1 MSAQRNVALDSAQLG
16 RSIKRIAMEIAERNG
31 GADNVVLVGIIRRG
45 AKLAE
50 RIAAELRSNGKRP
63 VLVGTLDISSY
74 RDDGRGMPGDPRL
87 IGRDIPFSLDGKRVV
102 LVGIVRRG
110 ATLAE
115 RIADELRTNGKRQVP
130 VGTLDISSYRD
141 DGKGAPGDPRLIGRD
156 IPFSL
161 DSKRVV
167 LVDDVL
173 YTGRTVRAALDA
185 ISDLGRAESVQLAVL
200 VDRGERELPIRAD
213 YVGKNIQAPDG
224 QRVYVRLTEIDGAD
238 AVVIGDEK

>member
-1 MSAQRNVALDSAQLG
+1 MGVAVAIPMTGQPNVALDSAQVG

-50 RIAAELRSNGKRP
+50 RIAGELRSNGKRP
-63 VLVGTLDISSY
+63 VPVGTLDISSY
-74 RDDGRGMPGDPRL
+74 RDDGKGMPGDPRL
-87 IGRDIPFSLDGKRVV
+87 IGRDIPFSLDG
-102 LVGIVRRG
+102 
-110 ATLAE
+110 
-115 RIADELRTNGKRQVP
+115 
-130 VGTLDISSYRD
+130 
-141 DGKGAPGDPRLIGRD
+141 
-156 IPFSL
+156 
-161 DSKRVV
+161 KRVV

-224 QRVYVRLTEIDGAD
+224 QRVYVRLTEIDGTD
-238 AVVIGDEK
+238 CVVIGRES

>member
-1 MSAQRNVALDSAQLG
+1 VYFPARLYSQPDFFWNIPMSAPRNVALDSAQLG
-16 RSIKRIAMEIAERNG
+16 RSIKRIAMEISERNG
-31 GADNVVLVGIIRRG
+31 GADNVVLVGIVRRG

-50 RIAAELRSNGKRP
+50 RIANELHS
-63 VLVGTLDISSY
+63 
-74 RDDGRGMPGDPRL
+74 
-87 IGRDIPFSLDGKRVV
+87 
-102 LVGIVRRG
+102 
-110 ATLAE
+110 
-115 RIADELRTNGKRQVP
+115 NGKRQVP

-141 DGKGAPGDPRLIGRD
+141 DGKGMPGDPRLLGRD

-161 DSKRVV
+161 DGKRVV

-200 VDRGERELPIRAD
+200 VDRGQREIPIRAD

-224 QRVYVRLTEIDGAD
+224 QRVYVRLSEVDGTD
-238 AVVIGDEK
+238 AVVIGEKK

>member
-1 MSAQRNVALDSAQLG
+1 LRTRLFWQPGFFLGVAMSAPSNVALDAAQVG
-16 RSIKRIAMEIAERNG
+16 RSVKRIAMEIAERNG
-31 GADNVVLVGIIRRG
+31 GADNVVLVGI
-45 AKLAE
+45 
-50 RIAAELRSNGKRP
+50 
-63 VLVGTLDISSY
+63 
-74 RDDGRGMPGDPRL
+74 
-87 IGRDIPFSLDGKRVV
+87 
-102 LVGIVRRG
+102 VRRG

-115 RIADELRTNGKRQVP
+115 RIAGELRANGKREVP

-141 DGKGAPGDPRLIGRD
+141 DGKGLPGDPRLLGRD

-161 DSKRVV
+161 DAKRVV

-213 YVGKNIQAPDG
+213 YVGKNIQAPRG
-224 QRVYVRLTEIDGAD
+224 QRVYVRLLEIDGAD
-238 AVVIGDEK
+238 AVVIGNTNGK